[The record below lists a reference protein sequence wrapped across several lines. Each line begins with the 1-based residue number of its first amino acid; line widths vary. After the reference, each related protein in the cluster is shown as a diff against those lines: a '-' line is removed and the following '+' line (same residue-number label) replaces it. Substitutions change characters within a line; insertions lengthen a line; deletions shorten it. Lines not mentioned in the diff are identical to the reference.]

1 MKNKI
6 NLLIITTL
14 IVFGG
19 YSLKAQSKVAHIN
32 VQELVESMP
41 EFISSRSELMEL
53 QKAYESDFQE
63 MQVELQNKV
72 KQYDTESKNPL
83 KFAEGWDSNA
93 DLVSQ
98 NEAENAK
105 RFQELQGIEQSIQ
118 QYLAQAQQD
127 LAKKEAELTQP
138 IIKKANEAISK
149 VGNAQGFD
157 YVLDSSEG
165 RGVVKMANGK
175 DLLADV
181 KKELGY

>member
-14 IVFGG
+14 LVFGG

-72 KQYDTESKNPL
+72 KQYDTE
-83 KFAEGWDSNA
+83 AATQTDE
-93 DLVSQ
+93 
-98 NEAENAK
+98 ENAK
-105 RFQELQGIEQSIQ
+105 RLQEVQGMEQSIR
-118 QYLAQAQQD
+118 QYQAQAQQE
-127 LAKKEAELTQP
+127 LQKKEFDLLKPITEKAQAAINKVAEAL
-138 IIKKANEAISK
+138 
-149 VGNAQGFD
+149 GFD
-157 YVLDSSEG
+157 YVLDSTQG
-165 RGVVKMANGK
+165 QGVIVAKGA
-175 DLLADV
+175 DLMEEV
-181 KKELGY
+181 KKELGF